1 VTGRAILVAESEVEI
16 TGYEKHDINV
26 PKVIGISVLLII
38 ILVGIL
44 IVLND
49 FFVSEKEKVVYE
61 TLLKPESNELL
72 DLRATELDILN
83 SYKTLDAEKG
93 TYQIPIERAMQLLA
107 DEYSHQRHER

>member
-1 VTGRAILVAESEVEI
+1 MTGRVSIVAESEVKI

-26 PKVIGISVLLII
+26 PKVIGVSVFLII
-38 ILVGIL
+38 ILVAIL

-72 DLRATELDILN
+72 DLKAKELDVLN
-83 SYKTLDAEKG
+83 SYKTLDAERG
-93 TYQIPIERAMQLLA
+93 IYQIPIERAMQLLA
-107 DEYSHQRHER
+107 EEYSQQRHKQ